1 MNCTNVFIKNARRHF
16 REIGRFVELG
26 GLEPPSKQAAKM
38 LSTRLAF
45 VEFSFVFLVKS
56 EPKHN
61 LFSVIQM
68 FYRNL

>member
-1 MNCTNVFIKNARRHF
+1 MLGDKVAEHF
-16 REIGRFVELG
+16 PFVELG

-45 VEFSFVFLVKS
+45 VVFSSEFLVKS
-56 EPKHN
+56 QPKSG
-61 LFSVIQM
+61 LVSVVRM

>member
-1 MNCTNVFIKNARRHF
+1 MPRPYDKMQKTKRITF
-16 REIGRFVELG
+16 RFFVELG

-56 EPKHN
+56 QPKHN
-61 LFSVIQM
+61 LVPVIRM